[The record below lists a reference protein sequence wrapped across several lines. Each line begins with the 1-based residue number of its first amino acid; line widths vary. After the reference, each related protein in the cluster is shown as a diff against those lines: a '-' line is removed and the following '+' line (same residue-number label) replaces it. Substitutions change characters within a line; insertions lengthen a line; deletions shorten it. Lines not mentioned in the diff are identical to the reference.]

1 MNLHILGYMASIQA
15 KGISNTSFA
24 LQAQEQAILVDL
36 SGSPCSS
43 LLSAGID
50 PMSVQLV
57 VLTHAHIDHIYALPS
72 FIAELRIL
80 GREEP
85 LTIVST
91 SETIAVAQALLG
103 VFGLEEK
110 EDIFPI
116 HWLSFTEG
124 ELPFTVGGMQVILF
138 PVEHS
143 IPTLGM
149 SVQYG
154 ERKLTYLADCRLA
167 DSYHPSIEGADI
179 LLHEATGGQAEEAD
193 LEQQGHSSA
202 RQAALLASEVK
213 AKRLILVHLPPSS
226 SEHAALLMEAQRHFA
241 NTTLP
246 TLYEATVV

>member
-24 LQAQEQAILVDL
+24 LQAQKETILVDL
-36 SGSPCSS
+36 SGSPFSS
-43 LLSAGID
+43 LLSSRID
-50 PMSVQLV
+50 PLSVKLV

-72 FIAELRIL
+72 FIAQLRFL

-85 LTIVST
+85 LTIVSHG
-91 SETIAVAQALLG
+91 ETIAVARVLLG

-110 EDIFPI
+110 EDIYPI
-116 HWLSFTEG
+116 HWVPFTEG
-124 ELPFTVGGMQVILF
+124 ELPFTIGGMQVILF

-143 IPTLGM
+143 IPTLGI

-154 ERKLTYLADCRLA
+154 ERRLAYLADCSLA
-167 DSYHPSIEGADI
+167 DSYHPSIKGVDI
-179 LLHEATGGQAEEAD
+179 LLHEASGGQTEEVD
-193 LEQQGHSSA
+193 LERQGHSSA
-202 RQAALLASEVK
+202 RQAAQLASEVG

-226 SEHAALLMEAQRHFA
+226 SEHAALLVEAQRHFA